1 MKKIAMMTALVV
13 GCLCVGAAMAEPE
26 QKKPAPKGP
35 RMERRN
41 NREGA
46 EKRAEMAANRFGG
59 KVVAKDGATVTVK
72 NMRQEMERTFT
83 AKSEEAKKM
92 LEGVAVGDFVGVRF
106 SKAGEGFAL
115 DAIRKFEGPRQGRPE
130 GAPGERRM
138 RKDDGAKDKPA
149 GEAIRQ
155 RKQDGEGKAKGEA
168 KGEGV
173 RQRKQDGE
181 GKAKDKVEGEKK
193 GDCCKG
199 CPKAKA
205 KEEAKDKPKAE

>member
-1 MKKIAMMTALVV
+1 MKKITMMTALVV

-41 NREGA
+41 NPENA
-46 EKRAEMAANRFGG
+46 KKRAEMAATRFGG

-72 NMRQEMERTFT
+72 NMRQEKERTFT

-149 GEAIRQ
+149 AEGKGEGMRQ
-155 RKQDGEGKAKGEA
+155 GGKDKPAGEGKG
-168 KGEGV
+168 
-173 RQRKQDGE
+173 
-181 GKAKDKVEGEKK
+181 KDKVEGEKK

>member
-41 NREGA
+41 NPENA
-46 EKRAEMAANRFGG
+46 KKRAEMAATRFGG

-72 NMRQEMERTFT
+72 NRAEKEMTFT
-83 AKSEEAKKM
+83 AKTEEAKKM
-92 LEGVAVGDFVGVRF
+92 LEGVAVDDFVGVRF
-106 SKAGEGFAL
+106 TKAGEGFAL

-138 RKDDGAKDKPA
+138 RQGDGAKDKPA
-149 GEAIRQ
+149 GEAKRV
-155 RKQDGEGKAKGEA
+155 RKQDGEGKAK
-168 KGEGV
+168 
-173 RQRKQDGE
+173 
-181 GKAKDKVEGEKK
+181 VEGEKK
-193 GDCCKG
+193 ADCAD
-199 CPKAKA
+199 CPKAKE
-205 KEEAKDKPKAE
+205 KGKDKPKAE